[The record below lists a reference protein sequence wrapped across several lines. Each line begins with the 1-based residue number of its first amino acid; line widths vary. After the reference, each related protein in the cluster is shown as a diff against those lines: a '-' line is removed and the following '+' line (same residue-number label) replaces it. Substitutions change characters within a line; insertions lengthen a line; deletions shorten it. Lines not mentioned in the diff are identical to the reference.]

1 MDNVDKRREFAHG
14 AIPHQIDDIDELRR
28 QLQLATVRIR
38 EQEKKIQNLQV
49 LMGGSSGADAD
60 VDEHFTVID
69 HYSLRKIRA
78 TDAAALC
85 VFCNKALGAESKAH
99 FYPLGQQTDD
109 TTCIHIASG
118 SAGQSYSHRMDLVI
132 TSASSTSREGRIMG
146 WVFWIIQIIT
156 GRWAEIGIALADAQQ
171 GRGLGKKLMQALIH
185 KAEEKQI
192 KELILHVNWDNDRA
206 IAMYHNFGFEIE
218 STFKGS
224 TGKQEHIMSLIL
236 PQKYIYCFLTR
247 TPEHLYVPSYF
258 YIGVLYVLYIC
269 SLILLCRFFKTKN
282 QQ

>member
-1 MDNVDKRREFAHG
+1 MDNVDKSREFAHG

-85 VFCNKALGAESKAH
+85 LFCNKALGAESKAH

-109 TTCIHIASG
+109 TTCMRIASG
-118 SAGQSYSHRMDLVI
+118 QSDSNRMDLVT
-132 TSASSTSREGRIMG
+132 TSASSAYSEGRILG
-146 WVFWIIQIIT
+146 WAFWIMT
-156 GRWAEIGIALADAQQ
+156 DRGAEIGIALADAQQ
-171 GRGLGKKLMQALIH
+171 GRGLGKKLMQARIH
-185 KAEEKQI
+185 KAE
-192 KELILHVNWDNDRA
+192 
-206 IAMYHNFGFEIE
+206 
-218 STFKGS
+218 
-224 TGKQEHIMSLIL
+224 GKQLAELMLN
-236 PQKYIYCFLTR
+236 
-247 TPEHLYVPSYF
+247 V
-258 YIGVLYVLYIC
+258 
-269 SLILLCRFFKTKN
+269 
-282 QQ
+282 

>member
-1 MDNVDKRREFAHG
+1 VDNVDKRREFAHG

-38 EQEKKIQNLQV
+38 EQEKKIQNLQI

-109 TTCIHIASG
+109 TTCMRIASG
-118 SAGQSYSHRMDLVI
+118 QSDSNRMDLVT
-132 TSASSTSREGRIMG
+132 TSASSAYSEGRILG
-146 WVFWIIQIIT
+146 WAFWIMT
-156 GRWAEIGIALADAQQ
+156 DRGAEIGIALADAQQ

-269 SLILLCRFFKTKN
+269 ALILLCRFFKTKN